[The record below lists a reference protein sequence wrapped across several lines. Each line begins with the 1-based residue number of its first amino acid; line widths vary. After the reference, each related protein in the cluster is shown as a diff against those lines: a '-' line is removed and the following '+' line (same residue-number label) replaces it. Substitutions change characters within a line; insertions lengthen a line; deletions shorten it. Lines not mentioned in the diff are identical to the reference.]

1 MYYNDG
7 KGGGDK
13 EPHWFKLVLVI
24 VLAAYQEL
32 FWPMAMLF
40 GAIFGVVLFLYL
52 FTMHSLAALGFLALV
67 ITAVWLVHLWKESEE
82 PPRF

>member
-1 MYYNDG
+1 
-7 KGGGDK
+7 
-13 EPHWFKLVLVI
+13 
-24 VLAAYQEL
+24 
-32 FWPMAMLF
+32 MAMLF

-52 FTMHSLAALGFLALV
+52 FTIHSLAALGFLALV